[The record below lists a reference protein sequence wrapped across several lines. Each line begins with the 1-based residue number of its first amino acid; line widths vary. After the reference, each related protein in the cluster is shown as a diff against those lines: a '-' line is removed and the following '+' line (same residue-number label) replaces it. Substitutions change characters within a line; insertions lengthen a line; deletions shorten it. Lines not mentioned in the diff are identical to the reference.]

1 MEYTRIYHKLE
12 MINNKKQFV
21 VYADYPYEYE
31 FGLDFNNRKNKI
43 NDLSKGIKEY
53 IYKNLSS
60 FKDATV
66 MLVLNGVIIGT
77 FAISQIIGPN
87 ISSSKLPETEIVA
100 MVGDEE
106 QNIVGKDATSQDTL
120 STSEEN
126 KNDNVVKEEEKEKDE
141 NIKEDKTK
149 ENNLNVKTSPTV
161 VASNVSGTQIQQVSS
176 KKINDVNNN
185 LKNNNSSN
193 NSKVNVNTNSNSNS
207 NTTNTTS
214 TNQGR
219 TINLRLNN
227 GSVVSIALE
236 DYVIGVVGSEM
247 PALFNSEAL
256 KAQAVCA
263 RTFALKKSSTGA
275 TLTATTADQVYKTDD
290 ELKAM
295 WGSSYNTYYN
305 KVKNA
310 VLATSGEV
318 MTYGGSY
325 IDAVYF
331 STSNGR
337 TEDSVYVWNYSAPY
351 LKSVDSKW
359 DVGTKFFDATKT
371 FSIEELSSKLGVN
384 VTSVSDIVINSKT
397 TGDRVNRVVIAG
409 KEFTGVKIRTILG
422 LRSADFTVT
431 ESGNNITFK
440 TKGWGHGVGMSQ
452 YGANGM
458 ANAGYNYSQILK
470 HYYSGITITKK

>member
-12 MINNKKQFV
+12 IINNKKQFV
-21 VYADYPYEYE
+21 VYADYPYEFE
-31 FGLDFNNRKNKI
+31 FGLDFNSRKNKI
-43 NDLSKGIKEY
+43 SDLSKGIKEY
-53 IYKNLSS
+53 VSKNLSS
-60 FKDATV
+60 FKDATI

-77 FAISQIIGPN
+77 FAISQIVGPN

-106 QNIVGKDATSQDTL
+106 QNIVGEAATSQNTLVKNVENNDNKNEDEKNKEVREDKKDEKVEDSNLTKATTAVATL
-120 STSEEN
+120 SSAGGAEVQTISN
-126 KNDNVVKEEEKEKDE
+126 K
-141 NIKEDKTK
+141 KT
-149 ENNLNVKTSPTV
+149 
-161 VASNVSGTQIQQVSS
+161 
-176 KKINDVNNN
+176 NNN
-185 LKNNNSSN
+185 TSNNTKAANTTNTSSN
-193 NSKVNVNTNSNSNS
+193 NSKSANNTQN
-207 NTTNTTS
+207 

-219 TINLRLNN
+219 NINLRLNN

-275 TLTATTADQVYKTDD
+275 TLTATTADQVYKTND

-337 TEDSVYVWNYSAPY
+337 TEDAVYVWNYSVPY
-351 LKSVDSKW
+351 LKSVESKW

-371 FSIEELSSKLGVN
+371 FSKEELSSKLGVN

>member
-12 MINNKKQFV
+12 IINNTKQFV
-21 VYADYPYEYE
+21 VYADYPYQYE

-53 IYKNLSS
+53 VSKNLSS
-60 FKDATV
+60 FKDATI

-77 FAISQIIGPN
+77 FAISQIVGPN

-106 QNIVGKDATSQDTL
+106 QNIIDKDANSQNTLVQDVKNNDEKNEEVEEDKKDDKIEDGNSTKAATAVVTL
-120 STSEEN
+120 SSTGGA
-126 KNDNVVKEEEKEKDE
+126 KVQT
-141 NIKEDKTK
+141 I
-149 ENNLNVKTSPTV
+149 
-161 VASNVSGTQIQQVSS
+161 AS
-176 KKINDVNNN
+176 KKTNNTT
-185 LKNNNSSN
+185 SN
-193 NSKVNVNTNSNSNS
+193 NSKNS
-207 NTTNTTS
+207 NTTNTSNNNSKSVNNTQN

-247 PALFNSEAL
+247 PALFNSETL

-275 TLTATTADQVYKTDD
+275 TLTATTADQVYKTND

-351 LKSVDSKW
+351 LKSVESKW

-371 FSIEELSSKLGVN
+371 FSKEELSSKLGVN

-409 KEFTGVKIRTILG
+409 KEFTGVKIRTLLG
-422 LRSADFTVT
+422 LRSADFTVS
-431 ESGNNITFK
+431 ESGNSIIFK

>member
-1 MEYTRIYHKLE
+1 MGDFMEYTRIYHKLE
-12 MINNKKQFV
+12 IINNTKQFV

-53 IYKNLSS
+53 VSKNLSS
-60 FKDATV
+60 FKDATI

-77 FAISQIIGPN
+77 FAISQIVGPN

-106 QNIVGKDATSQDTL
+106 QNIIGEDATSQNTL
-120 STSEEN
+120 VQDVENNDNKNEDKDEKNKEVRKDEKVEDSNLTKATTTVATLNSTSGAEFQTIAN
-126 KNDNVVKEEEKEKDE
+126 KK
-141 NIKEDKTK
+141 
-149 ENNLNVKTSPTV
+149 
-161 VASNVSGTQIQQVSS
+161 A
-176 KKINDVNNN
+176 NNN
-185 LKNNNSSN
+185 TPN
-193 NSKVNVNTNSNSNS
+193 NSKNS
-207 NTTNTTS
+207 NTTNTSNNNSKSVNNTQN

-275 TLTATTADQVYKTDD
+275 TLTATTADQVYKTND
-290 ELKAM
+290 ELKSM

-351 LKSVDSKW
+351 LKSVESKW

-371 FSIEELSSKLGVN
+371 FSKEELSSKLGVN

-409 KEFTGVKIRTILG
+409 KEFTGVKIRTMLG
-422 LRSADFTVT
+422 LRSADFTVS
-431 ESGNNITFK
+431 ESGNSIIFK

-458 ANAGYNYSQILK
+458 ANAGYSYLQILK